1 MGPKVA
7 LVAVGDEPTRAAAR
21 ELLEE
26 YLRWIGKVANESYGL
41 VLDIPAMVES
51 DLGDRTKFYPPSG
64 RFYLLGHEGRYA
76 GIGCLK
82 RLVPGV
88 GEIQRMYV
96 RPQARGIGAGRRIV
110 ERLIDDARL
119 IGYRPLRL
127 ESLRA
132 LTAAHALYR
141 AVGFVEIPP
150 YAKNSMEHFHSAAD
164 AERYRQSAVFME
176 LRL

>member
-1 MGPKVA
+1 MIE
-7 LVAVGDEPTRAAAR
+7 LVAVADEPTRAAAR

-41 VLDIPAMVES
+41 KLDVPGMVES
-51 DLGDRTKFYPPSG
+51 DLGDRAKFYPPTG

-82 RLVPGV
+82 RLAPGI

-110 ERLIDDARL
+110 QRLIEDARL
-119 IGYRPLRL
+119 IGYRTLRL

-141 AVGFVEIPP
+141 SVGFVEIPP
-150 YAKNSMEHFHSAAD
+150 YAKNSMEHYHSEAD
-164 AERYRQSAVFME
+164 LERYRQSAVFME

>member
-1 MGPKVA
+1 MD
-7 LVAVGDEPTRAAAR
+7 LVAVADEPTRAAAR

-41 VLDIPAMVES
+41 VLDVPGMVES
-51 DLGDRTKFYPPSG
+51 DLGERSKFYPPTG
-64 RFYLLGHEGRYA
+64 RIYLLGHEGRYA
-76 GIGCLK
+76 GVGCMK
-82 RLVPGV
+82 RLAPAV

-96 RPQARGIGAGRRIV
+96 RPQARGKGGGRCIV
-110 ERLIDDARL
+110 ERLIEDARL
-119 IGYRPLRL
+119 IGYRTLRL

-141 AVGFVEIPP
+141 SVGFVEIPP
-150 YAKNSMEHFHSAAD
+150 YAKNSMEHYHSAAD
-164 AERYRQSAVFME
+164 LERYRGSAVFME